1 MSICTVYIKLRQL
14 IINGRQGIPSVHRER
29 KAALGPENRQP
40 EREVGFRTRN
50 TRYLSRCC
58 SLWNSAWD
66 TWTIN
71 KNSRKLS
78 SYSGT
83 FIQLRKDKFQVCFQ
97 APLFLLFHFE
107 NFILRYNIPRE
118 STQIDHKSFLHSSS
132 FFFLLFFWLD
142 NFKFPI
148 FNLTYSFF
156 CLSSLLLM
164 QSTEFFYFIYWILQL
179 QNFCLV
185 LFYNLSLLNFS
196 FF

>member
-118 STQIDHKSFLHSSS
+118 STQIISTQFNTFSQAKQPLSSPAPRLRIEHDWHPMSSS
-132 FFFLLFFWLD
+132 CAPSGRYILPRGNHFLTSNSVD
-142 NFKFPI
+142 
-148 FNLTYSFF
+148 
-156 CLSSLLLM
+156 
-164 QSTEFFYFIYWILQL
+164 
-179 QNFCLV
+179 
-185 LFYNLSLLNFS
+185 
-196 FF
+196 